1 MPEGDTVWRAAR
13 ELNTVLAGQT
23 LTRCDIR
30 VPKFATTDFSGH
42 TVADVVSRGK
52 HLLIRLDGSDVDGS
66 GVDAAAARV
75 TAGRATAGRA
85 TAGSAAT
92 NAADTGWILHSHLKM
107 EGLWHVYNRGE
118 RWRRPAFKARCI
130 LETSTKQIVG
140 FDLGFLGALPRSEED
155 DAVGYLGPDLLGPDW
170 DASEALRRI
179 QSVPERPIGLALLDQ
194 RNLAGIGNVYRCEI
208 CFLAGVHPL
217 TPVGEV
223 PNLQRIIDLSKR
235 LLEANKARSRRITT
249 GNMGRDP
256 LWVYNRET
264 RGCLRC
270 GTKVA
275 HELVGDNALEL
286 RDLYYCPHC
295 QPVSGTRPA

>member
-1 MPEGDTVWRAAR
+1 MHLLLPPEPPAREVSVPEGDTVWRSAR
-13 ELNTVLAGQT
+13 ELNAALGGQT

-30 VPKFATTDFSGH
+30 VPKFATTDFSGS

-52 HLLIRLDGSDVDGS
+52 HLLIRLDDED
-66 GVDAAAARV
+66 
-75 TAGRATAGRA
+75 
-85 TAGSAAT
+85 
-92 NAADTGWILHSHLKM
+92 NGWMLHSHLKM
-107 EGLWHVYNRGE
+107 EGLWHVYDRGE
-118 RWRRPAFKARCI
+118 RWRRPAFKARCV
-130 LETSTKQIVG
+130 LETAQRQVVG
-140 FDLGFLGALPRSEED
+140 FDLGFLRVLPRSEED

-170 DASEALRRI
+170 DAAEALRRLLA
-179 QSVPERPIGLALLDQ
+179 VPERPIGLALLDQ

-223 PNLQRIIDLSKR
+223 PNLPRIIDLSKR
-235 LLEANKARSRRITT
+235 LLEANKTRSRRITT
-249 GNMGRDP
+249 GNRGRDP

-275 HELVGDNALEL
+275 HELVGDNELEL

-295 QPVSGTRPA
+295 QPATPIRNA

>member
-13 ELNTVLAGQT
+13 ELNSALAGQI

-42 TVADVVSRGK
+42 TVTDVVSRGK
-52 HLLIRLDGSDVDGS
+52 HLLIRLGD
-66 GVDAAAARV
+66 
-75 TAGRATAGRA
+75 
-85 TAGSAAT
+85 
-92 NAADTGWILHSHLKM
+92 ADTGWLLHSHLKM
-107 EGLWHVYNRGE
+107 EGLWHVYDRGE
-118 RWRRPAFKARCI
+118 RWRRPAFKARCV
-130 LETSTKQIVG
+130 LETAQKQVVG
-140 FDLGFLGALPRSEED
+140 FDLGFLRVLPRAEEA

-170 DASEALRRI
+170 DAPEALRRL

-223 PNLQRIIDLSKR
+223 PNLPKIIDLSKR
-235 LLEANKARSRRITT
+235 LLEANKSRSRRITT

-256 LWVYNRET
+256 LWVYGRES

-275 HELVGDNALEL
+275 HELVGDTALEL

-295 QPVSGTRPA
+295 QPTAGARAPGD

>member
-1 MPEGDTVWRAAR
+1 MCPGLPCLIYPGQMSTEEVPVPEGDTVWRAAR
-13 ELNTVLAGQT
+13 KLNAALAGQV

-30 VPKFATTDFSGH
+30 VPTFATTDFSGH
-42 TVADVVSRGK
+42 TVTDVVSRGK
-52 HLLIRLDGSDVDGS
+52 HLLIRLGDP
-66 GVDAAAARV
+66 
-75 TAGRATAGRA
+75 
-85 TAGSAAT
+85 
-92 NAADTGWILHSHLKM
+92 DTGWMLHSHLKM
-107 EGLWHVYNRGE
+107 EGLWHVYDRGE
-118 RWRRPAFKARCI
+118 RWRRPAFKARCV
-130 LETSTKQIVG
+130 LETAQKQVVG
-140 FDLGFLGALPRSEED
+140 FDLGFLRVLPRAEEA

-170 DASEALRRI
+170 DAPEALRRL
-179 QSVPERPIGLALLDQ
+179 QSVPERPLGLALLDQ

-223 PNLQRIIDLSKR
+223 PSLPKIIDLSKR
-235 LLEANKARSRRITT
+235 LLEANKSRSRRITT

-256 LWVYNRET
+256 LWVYGRES

-275 HELVGDNALEL
+275 HELVGDTALEL

-295 QPVSGTRPA
+295 QPAGSTPHR

>member
-13 ELNTVLAGQT
+13 ELHAALAGQT

-30 VPKFATTDFSGH
+30 VPRFATTDFSGR
-42 TVADVVSRGK
+42 TVTDVVSRGK
-52 HLLIRLDGSDVDGS
+52 HLLIRIDGEPGEESGTAEPGPGPDGTGESGTGVDGS
-66 GVDAAAARV
+66 APV
-75 TAGRATAGRA
+75 TGADGHT
-85 TAGSAAT
+85 
-92 NAADTGWILHSHLKM
+92 DTGWLLHSHLKM

-118 RWRRPAFKARCI
+118 RWRRPAFTARCV
-130 LETSTKQIVG
+130 LETPTKQVVG
-140 FDLGFLGALPRSEED
+140 FDLGFLRVLPRAEEN

-170 DASEALRRI
+170 DAAEALRRI
-179 QSVPERPIGLALLDQ
+179 RSAPGRPVGLALLDQ
-194 RNLAGIGNVYRCEI
+194 RNLAGIGNVYRCEV

-223 PNLQRIIDLSKR
+223 PNLTRIVDLSKR
-235 LLEANKARSRRITT
+235 LLEANKDRSRRVTT
-249 GNMGRDP
+249 GNLRGDP
-256 LWVYNRET
+256 LWVYNRES

-275 HELVGDNALEL
+275 HELAGDSALEL

-295 QPVSGTRPA
+295 QPQPA